1 MKLSR
6 KRYGKKRGF
15 SLTEMMVATAV
26 FGIIM
31 AAVTSFLLSSKNF
44 ASYNQGKLLINR
56 DIRKFTS
63 ELGDYATYSSYFIIY
78 NSYQNRLEMNEGKS
92 GDFLILAFVDED
104 DPKAYT
110 ALVGYYRSATTTTA
124 GPVRKFALKFDPP
137 RTEDI
142 EDLIPAPD
150 AEGTHPE
157 VIELSRGLSDGQ
169 LFYNFFGR
177 SITVQGE
184 ILHRGSTLKQATNT
198 YNFTVSPRG

>member
-1 MKLSR
+1 MKRSKARRL
-6 KRYGKKRGF
+6 KRGF
-15 SLTEMMVATAV
+15 TLTELLVTTAV
-26 FGIIM
+26 FGVVM
-31 AAVTSFLLSSKNF
+31 GAVVSFLLSSKNF
-44 ASYNQGKLLINR
+44 SNYNQGKLLINR

-78 NSYQNRLEMNEGKS
+78 NSYKNRLEMNEGKS
-92 GDFLILAFVDED
+92 GDFLLLAFVDET
-104 DPKAYT
+104 DPDAYT

-124 GPVRKFALKFDPP
+124 GPVRKFAIKFDPP
-137 RTEDI
+137 VNGDV
-142 EDLIPAPD
+142 EDLIPAID

-184 ILHRGSTLKQATNT
+184 ILHKGSNLKQATNT

>member
-1 MKLSR
+1 MINRSHRSR
-6 KRYGKKRGF
+6 KKGGF
-15 SLTEMMVATAV
+15 SLTEVMVATAV
-26 FGIIM
+26 FGVVM
-31 AAVTSFLLSSKNF
+31 GAVLSFLLSSKNF
-44 ASYNQGKLLINR
+44 TSYNQGKLLINR

-78 NSYQNRLEMNEGKS
+78 NSYRNRLEMNEGQS
-92 GDFLILAFVDED
+92 GDFLLLAFVDES
-104 DPKAYT
+104 DPEAYT

-137 RTEDI
+137 RKEDV
-142 EDLIPAPD
+142 EDLIPSID
-150 AEGTHPE
+150 SEGTHPE

-184 ILHRGSTLKQATNT
+184 ILHKGSTLKQATNT